1 MAFVGEN
8 RLSQIFQLI
17 KDKFASKDEVVSGV
31 KGDEESS
38 YRTGNVNLTS
48 ENIGALSES
57 DYLGGITWDVLASRF
72 TWDDLA
78 NTQSSGTVTENL
90 GLSKPGRLSTNGF
103 NGNMDIL
110 DTAVAGKQD
119 TINVLPVSKG
129 GTGQNALGKA
139 RASLGSM
146 QTPVCSTA
154 ANVAAKVATLA
165 GFSLFAGARIMVNTM
180 YGNTVEGA
188 ITLNVNDTGDV
199 DVYFGGTATSASNPA
214 LWSANNCCEFIY
226 DGLHWH
232 YLGSAKDGYP
242 DFDANQAI
250 TDISSAIGN
259 TALLSNTVCQDIKT
273 LRDSVSQLIAVD
285 AFTKSYTVNASAIS
299 SAINVTCSKSGYTLL
314 GVVGV
319 STGNP
324 NTVVQS
330 VKKTTSTNVEC
341 YFKNTYGGQV
351 STTAEVYA
359 LFVKS

>member
-1 MAFVGEN
+1 MAFIGEN

-17 KDKFASKDEVVSGV
+17 KNTFASKDEVVSGV

-57 DYLGGITWDVLASRF
+57 DYLGGITWDVLASKF

-78 NTQSSGTVTENL
+78 GTQSSGTVTENL
-90 GLSKPGRLSTNGF
+90 GLSKPGRLSTNDF

-119 TINVLPVSKG
+119 AIEVLPVSKG
-129 GTGQNALGKA
+129 GTGQNTLGKA
-139 RASLGSM
+139 RTSLGSM

-154 ANVAAKVATLA
+154 ANVAAKVATLV

-250 TDISSAIGN
+250 TDISAAIGN

-273 LRDSVSQLIAVD
+273 LRDSVSWSTNNTQVTSSSVVVASNDYWNLYIVIQSTSFIVCGIEGTNAWCPISGFCITDKTESTTTLRV
-285 AFTKSYTVNASAIS
+285 FGVNASTA
-299 SAINVTCSKSGYTLL
+299 TKT
-314 GVVGV
+314 
-319 STGNP
+319 
-324 NTVVQS
+324 QS
-330 VKKTTSTNVEC
+330 VKIQYKE
-341 YFKNTYGGQV
+341 
-351 STTAEVYA
+351 
-359 LFVKS
+359 L